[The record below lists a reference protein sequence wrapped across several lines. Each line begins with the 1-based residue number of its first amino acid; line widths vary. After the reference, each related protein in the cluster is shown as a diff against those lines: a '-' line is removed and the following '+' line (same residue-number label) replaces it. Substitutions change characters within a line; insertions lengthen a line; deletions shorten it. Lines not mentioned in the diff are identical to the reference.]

1 MAYQS
6 FTDRLKEFNGSR
18 FDQVERLN
26 ALRSG
31 FADMQG
37 ATSPYAAYGRSTGS
51 SSASGGYKLEGGA
64 TAPYGGGE
72 LSADEIAKLVYDM
85 GAEDPEVVARF
96 VAIAKRESGW
106 NPGSHNPN
114 GEDSRGL
121 WQINI
126 QGSPKYS
133 SWNLYDPVE
142 NAKAMWEMSGGG
154 QNLRP
159 WNLDSNL
166 NPIYQH
172 RMPDGSLVDYRIDK
186 YMQEARE
193 AAARMRPRSPRF
205 G

>member
-1 MAYQS
+1 MAFQS
-6 FTDRLKEFNGSR
+6 FADKMKQTGISR
-18 FDQVERLN
+18 FDQVDRLN

-31 FADMQG
+31 FADLQSSS
-37 ATSPYAAYGRSTGS
+37 SPYAAYGKSTPT
-51 SSASGGYKLEGGA
+51 GGYSLEGGA

-72 LSADEIAKLVYDM
+72 LSADDIAKLVYDM

-96 VAIAKRESGW
+96 IAISKRESGW

-121 WQINI
+121 WQINV
-126 QGSPKYS
+126 QGSPKYG
-133 SWNLYDPVE
+133 SWDLYDPVQ
-142 NAKAMWEMSGGG
+142 NARAMWEMSGGG

-166 NPIYQH
+166 NPILQH
-172 RMPDGSLVDYRIDK
+172 QMPNGQMVDYRIDK

-193 AAARMRPRSPRF
+193 AAARMRPQAPRF